1 MKIKFRHVILLLLVL
16 LDLLLA
22 PLVLRLPLFLK
33 AQGFKPG
40 LEAWKKETMAHPL
53 AGPAI
58 LVKDTKMLNTWI
70 WLQPAIG
77 AAALYILLPTRP
89 KKKFKH
95 SSIGGPEAAGQ
106 GQHGTARWRTRKEI
120 TRTLTAW
127 DLSGKPPGGFV
138 VGAEAEK
145 GFTAWLDA
153 GDTHC
158 LVIGATR
165 SGKSRR
171 IIMPTIWALARNGQS
186 MLVTDPKGE
195 LYAMAAGCLRR
206 QGYRVVL
213 IDLRNPG
220 RGSRWN
226 PLDPVVKA
234 LQEENI
240 PAASQAAWDIGN
252 IITYQQPHYGDAI
265 WPQAQESLTAALA
278 LAVADQAPGGAK
290 HLASAYAL
298 LTELGSGG
306 GEKLDAYF
314 RRFPRGHPAR
324 AAYGVAALSE
334 DRLRS
339 SIFTGTA
346 AQLRL
351 WGDPEVAWLTATQ
364 DHDLA
369 GIGQEKT
376 AVFLVVPDER
386 STRNVLATLY
396 ISQVYQALVDTAR
409 ENGGSLPVRVNF
421 LLDEVGNLPSIP
433 DFDHRLTVAAGRG
446 MRFLLA
452 VQDLAQLKARYKDA
466 ARTITG
472 NCATWVYLSTADV
485 ETQKIISAKTGQY
498 TVRTES
504 YSSQVRP
511 ADYSSG
517 TTEGLAGRPLL
528 LPDEVQRWPAGWALI
543 LQARENPARLPL
555 PDIAAWPIA
564 GELKPVAIDNPD
576 QEVIAAPPVW
586 LPGPPAGG
594 GQAEAGENFGHSDI
608 DIISNL

>member
-1 MKIKFRHVILLLLVL
+1 VKIKFRHFILLLLVL
-16 LDLLLA
+16 SDLLLA

-40 LEAWKKETMAHPL
+40 LEAWKKETLAHPL
-53 AGPAI
+53 TGPAL
-58 LVKDTKMLNTWI
+58 LVQDEKMRNTWI
-70 WLQPAIG
+70 WLQPAFG
-77 AAALYILLPTRP
+77 AAALSILWPATRR
-89 KKKFKH
+89 KSKARDD
-95 SSIGGPEAAGQ
+95 IGGPEAAGQ

-120 TRTLTAW
+120 ARTLTPW
-127 DLSGKPPGGFV
+127 DLTGKIPGGFV
-138 VGAEAEK
+138 VGAEA
-145 GFTAWLDA
+145 GNRFTAWLDV

-158 LVIGATR
+158 LVLGATR

-171 IIMPTIWALARNGQS
+171 IIMPTIWALARAGQS

-195 LYAMAAGCLRR
+195 LYAMAAGYLRR

-213 IDLRNPG
+213 IDFRDPG

-234 LQEENI
+234 LQEGNI

-252 IITYQQPHYGDAI
+252 IITHQQPHYGDSI

-278 LAVADQAPGGAK
+278 LAVADQAPEGAK

-306 GEKLDAYF
+306 GEKLDDYF
-314 RRFPRGHPAR
+314 RRFPQGHPAR

-351 WGDPEVAWLTATQ
+351 WADPEVAWLTAVQ
-364 DHDLA
+364 DHDMDS
-369 GIGQEKT
+369 IGREKA

-396 ISQVYQALVDTAR
+396 ISQVYQALVDTAYR
-409 ENGGSLPVRVNF
+409 CGGRLPVQVNF
-421 LLDEVGNLPSIP
+421 LLDEIGNLPPVP

-452 VQDLAQLKARYKDA
+452 VQDLGQLKDKYKEA
-466 ARTITG
+466 AGTIVG
-472 NCATWVYLSTADV
+472 NCATWVYLSTTRE
-485 ETQKIISAKTGQY
+485 ETAKTISAMTGQY

-504 YSSQVRP
+504 YSSQVRA

-528 LPDEVQRWPAGWALI
+528 LPDEVRRWPKGWALI

-555 PDIAAWPIA
+555 PDISEWPVA
-564 GELKPVAIDNPD
+564 GELKLVAIDKPD
-576 QEVIAAPPVW
+576 QGVITAPPVW
-586 LPGPPAGG
+586 LPGKPAGG
-594 GQAEAGENFGHSDI
+594 SGEAGAGEPGQSPE
-608 DIISNL
+608 LYMPEV

>member
-1 MKIKFRHVILLLLVL
+1 VKIKFRHVILLLLVL
-16 LDLLLA
+16 LDLLLV
-22 PLVLRLPLFLK
+22 PLVLKLPLFIK
-33 AQGFKPG
+33 VQGFKPG
-40 LEAWKKETMAHPL
+40 LEAWKKETLARPL

-58 LVKDTKMLNTWI
+58 LVQDEKMCNTWI
-70 WLQPAIG
+70 WLQPAFG
-77 AAALYILLPTRP
+77 AAALSILWPATRR
-89 KKKFKH
+89 KSKARND
-95 SSIGGPEAAGQ
+95 IGGPEAAGQ

-120 TRTLTAW
+120 ATTLTPW
-127 DLSGKPPGGFV
+127 DLTGKSPGGFV
-138 VGAEAEK
+138 VGAEEGK
-145 GFTAWLDA
+145 GFIAWLDA

-171 IIMPTIWALARNGQS
+171 IIMPTIWTLANAGQS

-195 LYAMAAGCLRR
+195 LHTMTSGYLKR

-213 IDLRNPG
+213 IDLRQPY

-226 PLDPVVKA
+226 PLEPVSKA
-234 LQEENI
+234 LREGNI

-252 IITYQQPHYGDAI
+252 IITHQQPHYGDSI

-278 LAVADQAPGGAK
+278 LAVADQAPEGTK

-306 GEKLDAYF
+306 GEKLDEYF
-314 RRFPRGHPAR
+314 RRFPQGHPAR

-351 WGDPEVAWLTATQ
+351 WADPEVAWLTAAQ
-364 DHDLA
+364 DHDITIL
-369 GIGQEKT
+369 GLEKA

-396 ISQVYQALVDTAR
+396 ISQVYQALVDTAYSC
-409 ENGGSLPVRVNF
+409 GGRLPVRVNF
-421 LLDEVGNLPSIP
+421 LLDEIGNLPPVP

-452 VQDLAQLKARYKDA
+452 VQDLAQIKTKYKEA
-466 ARTITG
+466 AGTITG
-472 NCATWVYLSTADV
+472 NCATWVYLSTTDEKTA
-485 ETQKIISAKTGQY
+485 ETISNMTGKY

-504 YSSQVRP
+504 YSSQVR
-511 ADYSSG
+511 AVDYSSG
-517 TTEGLAGRPLL
+517 TTEALTGRPLL
-528 LPDEVQRWPAGWALI
+528 LPDEVRRWPKGWALI

-555 PDIAAWPIA
+555 LDLSAWPIA
-564 GELKPVAIDNPD
+564 GDLTPAATEKPD
-576 QEVIAAPPVW
+576 QGVITAPPVW
-586 LPGPPAGG
+586 LPGPMAGR
-594 GQAEAGENFGHSDI
+594 QEAVTIEPGDNDA
-608 DIISNL
+608 DVISNL